1 MKSFFLSFLFILFAA
16 FPGFSRQMASELPLK
31 GSVLQN
37 ESIPRLGPGT
47 NWLEKL
53 ADRLESLSL
62 SPSVGIPANFEF
74 TFLNTAWRYAR
85 QTTQFSAP
93 LRLRD
98 VILTGYRPKIPP

>member
-37 ESIPRLGPGT
+37 ESIPRLGPGA

-62 SPSVGIPANFEF
+62 SPPFGIPANFEF
-74 TFLNTAWRYAR
+74 TFFCTSRRYVR

-93 LRLRD
+93 LSEMAK
-98 VILTGYRPKIPP
+98 ILTGYLPKIPP